1 MHRRRDAPGEGAA
14 WRTASGSSR
23 GKSAIGVK
31 REVGRMWNWA
41 GNYAFTATRLH
52 RPTSL
57 SDLQRLVAVSQKIRA
72 IGTRHSFNGVADTT
86 GDLVDLSGL
95 DPEIVIDRER
105 MVVSVGGG
113 ASYSVLGTRLHQEG
127 FALHNL
133 ASLPHISL
141 AGAISTAT
149 HGSGDRNQTL
159 ASAVAGVELLL
170 GDGSLRRIVRGDAD
184 FPAVVVGLGAF
195 GIISRLTLDILPTFD
210 IQQDSFIDVSWDEL
224 VGNFD
229 AISSAAY
236 SVSIFTKWSNASTG
250 RVWLKTRLVE
260 ISSRERDAAH
270 LRLRPGLPFTASAT
284 EDPPA
289 WGNPFGTPG
298 PWSER
303 LAHVRHDV
311 EPAPAEQIQSEY
323 LIARPKF
330 AEAVSIIRSMDA
342 SIDPALHMTE
352 IRTMAADELWL
363 SPAYR
368 QDTIGIHFTWKKQ
381 AGAVDA
387 VTRELEA
394 ALIPLDAR
402 PHWGKLIHADAA
414 TLAPLYPR
422 MVDFRACALRYDPDQ
437 KFRNAFLERHVFG

>member
-1 MHRRRDAPGEGAA
+1 MRALRDGP
-14 WRTASGSSR
+14 ASGSPR
-23 GKSAIGVK
+23 GRHAIGVK
-31 REVGRMWNWA
+31 REVGRVWNWA

-57 SDLQRLVAVSQKIRA
+57 SDLQRLVAASQKIRA
-72 IGTRHSFNGVADTT
+72 VGTRHSFNGVADTT

-95 DPEIVIDRER
+95 DPEIVIDREK

-113 ASYSVLGTRLHQEG
+113 ASYTALGTRLHQEG

-159 ASAVAGVELLL
+159 SSAVASVALVLS
-170 GDGSLRRIVRGDAD
+170 DGSLRHVVRGDAD
-184 FPAVVVGLGAF
+184 FPGVAVGLGAF

-210 IQQDSFIDVSWDEL
+210 IQQDSFIDLPGDEL
-224 VGNFD
+224 VGSFD

-236 SVSIFTKWSNASTG
+236 SVSVFTKWSKASTS
-250 RVWLKTRLVE
+250 RVWLKTRLGE
-260 ISSRERDAAH
+260 TSSQERDAAR
-270 LRLRPGLPFTASAT
+270 LRLRPGLPYVASAT

-289 WGNPFGTPG
+289 WGNPFGAPG

-303 LAHVRHDV
+303 LAHLRHDV

-323 LIARPKF
+323 LISRPKF
-330 AEAVSIIRSMDA
+330 AEAVSIIRSMAA
-342 SIDPALHMTE
+342 SIDPVLHMTE
-352 IRTMAADELWL
+352 IRTIAADELWL
-363 SPAYR
+363 SPAYLR
-368 QDTIGIHFTWKKQ
+368 DTVGIHFTWKKQ
-381 AGAVDA
+381 IGAADA
-387 VTRELEA
+387 ITRELEA
-394 ALIPLDAR
+394 ALVSLGAR

-414 TLAPLYPR
+414 TLARLYPR
-422 MVDFRACALRYDPDQ
+422 MADFRAAALRYDPDK

>member
-1 MHRRRDAPGEGAA
+1 
-14 WRTASGSSR
+14 
-23 GKSAIGVK
+23 
-31 REVGRMWNWA
+31 MWNWA
-41 GNYAFTATRLH
+41 GNYSFTASRLH
-52 RPTSL
+52 RPTSI
-57 SDLQRLVAVSQKIRA
+57 SDLQRLVAASQKIRA

-105 MVVSVGGG
+105 MLVSVGGG
-113 ASYSVLGTRLHQEG
+113 ASYTVLGARLHREG

-159 ASAVAGVELLL
+159 SSAVAGVELVLS
-170 GDGSLRRIVRGDAD
+170 DGSLRHVVRGDAD
-184 FPAVVVGLGAF
+184 FPGVVVGLGAF
-195 GIISRLTLDILPTFD
+195 GVISRLTLDILPTFN
-210 IQQDSFIDVSWDEL
+210 IQQDSFIDLPWDEL

-236 SVSIFTKWSNASTG
+236 SFSIFTKWSKASTS
-250 RVWLKTRLVE
+250 RVWLKTRLGE
-260 ISSRERDAAH
+260 TSAQERDIAR
-270 LRLRPGLPFTASAT
+270 LRLRPGLPYAASAT
-284 EDPPA
+284 EEPPA
-289 WGNPFGTPG
+289 WGNPFGIPG

-303 LAHVRHDV
+303 LAHMRHDV

-330 AEAVSIIRSMDA
+330 AQAVSIIRSMEA
-342 SIDPALHMTE
+342 SIDPMLHMTE

-363 SPAYR
+363 SPAY
-368 QDTIGIHFTWKKQ
+368 QQGTIGIHFTWKKQ
-381 AGAVDA
+381 SDGVDA
-387 VTRELEA
+387 ITREIEA
-394 ALIPLDAR
+394 ALVPLGAR

-422 MVDFRACALRYDPDQ
+422 MVDFRTCALRYDPDQ